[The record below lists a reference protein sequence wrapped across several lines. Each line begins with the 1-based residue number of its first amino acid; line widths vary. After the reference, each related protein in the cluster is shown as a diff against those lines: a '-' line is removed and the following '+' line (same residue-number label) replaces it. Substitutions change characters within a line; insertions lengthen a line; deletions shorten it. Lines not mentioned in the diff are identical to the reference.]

1 MIDVVISVGFA
12 AALAI
17 ALGWCLWRVCKME
30 VNVRTREMPSNLISD
45 QLFGAANV
53 VPRGKMEAKEPAK
66 AA

>member
-17 ALGWCLWRVCKME
+17 GLGWSLWRVCKME
-30 VNVRTREMPSNLISD
+30 VNLRTREMSSNLIPA
-45 QLFGAANV
+45 QLSGAANV
-53 VPRGKMEAKEPAK
+53 VPREKMKAKEPAR